1 MISTKNIFKST
12 CKVMLKILRYLLSL
26 IIIGIVA
33 GITFFLAIDY
43 KHKPQDEQFIK
54 ECMATGESLETCKGR
69 VF

>member
-12 CKVMLKILRYLLSL
+12 CKVMLKILQYLLSL

-33 GITFFLAIDY
+33 GITFFLAVDY

-69 VF
+69 VY

>member
-12 CKVMLKILRYLLSL
+12 CKVMLKILQYLLSL

-69 VF
+69 VY

>member
-12 CKVMLKILRYLLSL
+12 CKVMLKILQYLLSL